1 MLGTILVIYAASLVV
16 HSISIGALQ
25 WVLVDEL
32 EDPMWF
38 RAAFVSAFIPVW
50 NTICA
55 IVGVIVL
62 AIICGNILSG
72 KRR

>member
-1 MLGTILVIYAASLVV
+1 MLGTILVIYAASIVV
-16 HSISIGALQ
+16 HSISIGALK

-38 RAAFVSAFIPVW
+38 RAAFVSTFIPVW

-55 IVGVIVL
+55 MVG
-62 AIICGNILSG
+62 IIALSITCGHILSG